1 MIYLD
6 YNSTTPLADGV
17 LEAMVP
23 WFQDSFFNA
32 SSAHHGGRQA
42 SAVVERAEAKLLE
55 LMGCRSGRVVFT
67 SGATES
73 INLALR
79 GASSTQTSNVHSLV
93 TFAAE
98 HKAVLD
104 TSVSL
109 ASTGLQLNVLP
120 VEQDASPNLEAL
132 ADQLNRPGRAL
143 VSVMAVNNEVG
154 TITELAEIG
163 RICRSAG
170 ALLHVDASQ
179 GLGKLP
185 IQMDECGIDLLSIS
199 AHKAYGPKGSGALVV
214 RRGVELEPMLLG
226 GGHQS
231 GVRSGTINVP
241 GVVGLAA
248 AAVES
253 GALMEAESRRQ
264 AQLISQLLSGFR
276 QLIEDVEVIGAAIDR
291 RVSNTVNL
299 RFVNADAEAVMV
311 NAPEVAVSS
320 GSACSSRIPAPSHV
334 LLAMG
339 LSTDEAE
346 QCLRFSVGRPTVA
359 SDIDEAVERISAA
372 VRRVREMTA

>member
-1 MIYLD
+1 M
-6 YNSTTPLADGV
+6 
-17 LEAMVP
+17 
-23 WFQDSFFNA
+23 
-32 SSAHHGGRQA
+32 
-42 SAVVERAEAKLLE
+42 
-55 LMGCRSGRVVFT
+55 
-67 SGATES
+67 
-73 INLALR
+73 
-79 GASSTQTSNVHSLV
+79 
-93 TFAAE
+93 
-98 HKAVLD
+98 
-104 TSVSL
+104 
-109 ASTGLQLNVLP
+109 
-120 VEQDASPNLEAL
+120 
-132 ADQLNRPGRAL
+132 
-143 VSVMAVNNEVG
+143 MAVNNEVG

-291 RVSNTVNL
+291 RVRNTVNL